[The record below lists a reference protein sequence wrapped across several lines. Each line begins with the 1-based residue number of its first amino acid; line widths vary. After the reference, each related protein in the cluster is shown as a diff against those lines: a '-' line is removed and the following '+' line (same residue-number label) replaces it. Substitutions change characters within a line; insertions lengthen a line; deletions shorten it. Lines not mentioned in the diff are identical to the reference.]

1 MTSGNLVKR
10 LMSPAGLALLF
21 VALVAFNIVLS
32 AVPARIDLTEGR
44 VYTLSDGTRQVLA
57 KLDAPVV
64 LRFYYTQSGDT
75 SVPVA
80 LNTFAKRVQDLL
92 AEYVAASNGR
102 LAVPYKHLTLP
113 TKRQVYL

>member
-80 LNTFAKRVQDLL
+80 LNNPIRFVNALSQGVGLNATGLG
-92 AEYVAASNGR
+92 S
-102 LAVPYKHLTLP
+102 
-113 TKRQVYL
+113 

>member
-1 MTSGNLVKR
+1 MASGNLVKR
-10 LMSPAGLALLF
+10 LMSPAGLAVLF
-21 VALVAFNIVLS
+21 VALVVLNVVLS
-32 AVPARIDLTEGR
+32 AVPARLDLTAGR

-80 LNTFAKRVQDLL
+80 LNTFAKRVQELL
-92 AEYVAASNGR
+92 LVG
-102 LAVPYKHLTLP
+102 
-113 TKRQVYL
+113 